1 MDPELAA
8 LRSDARYHRI
18 VARHESRIQ
27 AKPWNITETRRA
39 CLSRYFA
46 QSPVPVRRPANL
58 GEAMPH
64 YCVLMTVNTSTLSGK
79 IDDANVNWVSPDD
92 TNFGKSPGRNTQKFY
107 KADNVSVALQI
118 LDSSNNNQPML
129 PKD

>member
-1 MDPELAA
+1 
-8 LRSDARYHRI
+8 
-18 VARHESRIQ
+18 
-27 AKPWNITETRRA
+27 
-39 CLSRYFA
+39 
-46 QSPVPVRRPANL
+46 
-58 GEAMPH
+58 MPH